1 MSDEN
6 PSSNRCL
13 TQEEMD
19 DFLEKEIFNNQSPK
33 RKRDEEM
40 IEPSKRI
47 RCEEINQSP
56 KRKRDEEM
64 IEPSKRIRCE
74 EINQSPKRKRDEEM
88 IEPSKRIRCEEIN
101 QSPKRKRDE
110 EMIEP
115 SKRIRC
121 EEIFNNQPMKRKR
134 DKQTQTDYQS
144 NQVCFKVLYQFLN
157 KYNKTIKQHE

>member
-1 MSDEN
+1 MVIHGSLGQREVLSLWLPLLLLLLLLLQIPTDFCVEVTVSDEN

-19 DFLEKEIFNNQSPK
+19 DFLEKEIFN
-33 RKRDEEM
+33 
-40 IEPSKRI
+40 
-47 RCEEINQSP
+47 
-56 KRKRDEEM
+56 
-64 IEPSKRIRCE
+64 
-74 EINQSPKRKRDEEM
+74 NQSPKRKRDEEM

-157 KYNKTIKQHE
+157 KYNKTT

>member
-1 MSDEN
+1 MLKIPHLYLLLLLLLLQIPTDFCVEVTVSDEN

-74 EINQSPKRKRDEEM
+74 EINQSPKRK
-88 IEPSKRIRCEEIN
+88 K
-101 QSPKRKRDE
+101 DE

-144 NQVCFKVLYQFLN
+144 NQVCFRVLCQFLN
-157 KYNKTIKQHE
+157 KYNKTT

>member
-1 MSDEN
+1 MYYDVWLIAWDVRIKLLLLLLLLLLQIPTDFCVEVTVSVEN

-13 TQEEMD
+13 TQEEME

-40 IEPSKRI
+40 IEPSKWI

-74 EINQSPKRKRDEEM
+74 KSINTPRRKEM
-88 IEPSKRIRCEEIN
+88 K
-101 QSPKRKRDE
+101 K
-110 EMIEP
+110 
-115 SKRIRC
+115 
-121 EEIFNNQPMKRKR
+121 
-134 DKQTQTDYQS
+134 
-144 NQVCFKVLYQFLN
+144 
-157 KYNKTIKQHE
+157 

>member
-74 EINQSPKRKRDEEM
+74 EIFN
-88 IEPSKRIRCEEIN
+88 N

-144 NQVCFKVLYQFLN
+144 NQVVLKFCIN
-157 KYNKTIKQHE
+157 F

>member
-19 DFLEKEIFNNQSPK
+19 DFLENEIFN
-33 RKRDEEM
+33 
-40 IEPSKRI
+40 
-47 RCEEINQSP
+47 
-56 KRKRDEEM
+56 
-64 IEPSKRIRCE
+64 
-74 EINQSPKRKRDEEM
+74 NQSPKRKRDEEM

-157 KYNKTIKQHE
+157 KYNKTTSMNQIIYTYFL